1 MPESAKPRVA
11 VIGLGS
17 MGFGMATSLRRA
29 GLEVTGC
36 DVSADSVKRFVAD
49 GGKGAG
55 TPAEAAKTADIVV
68 SVVVNAAQTETILFG
83 ANGVAETLGKG
94 AVFVS
99 SATMDPDVARRL
111 AKQLEAT
118 GRHYLDAPI
127 SGGAQ
132 RAAQGELTILASGS
146 PAAFAKAR
154 PALDAMAAKLYE
166 LGDDAGQG
174 AAFKMI
180 NQLLAGVHIAA
191 ASEAI
196 AFAAKQGLDIRKV
209 YEVITA
215 SAGNSW
221 MFENRMP
228 HVLDGDYTPR
238 SAVEIFVKDLG
249 IIQDMARSQKFPVP
263 VAAAA
268 LQMFLM
274 TAASGMGR
282 DDDAS
287 VARMYAQRH
296 RHASARRTEIEARS
310 KRGRSMP
317 RFAANL
323 SMMFTEVPFLDRFDA
338 AAKAGF
344 TSVEF
349 LFPYDHPAEAVGER
363 LKRNGLTQALFN
375 LPPGNWDAGEKGFA
389 ALPERFDDLKR
400 SLETALPYAKA
411 TGVKRLHLM
420 AGIANRSE
428 AKAVEQFYKS
438 VAWAAEFFAPH
449 GLDVV
454 IEPINARNVPG
465 YFLNDFR
472 LRARPDHRAEDSEPE
487 TAVRHLSLPDHS
499 WRRHHAA
506 ARDDADHR
514 PRPDRQHSLAQRA
527 RRRGA
532 ELSVPVRR
540 ARPARLWRLRRLRI

>member
-1 MPESAKPRVA
+1 MSQPAPQKPRIA

-29 GLEVTGC
+29 GFDVVGC
-36 DVSADSVKRFVAD
+36 DVMASTVEKLMAL
-49 GGKGAG
+49 GGGGAAS
-55 TPAEAAKTADIVV
+55 PAEAAKDAAIVV
-68 SVVVNAAQTETILFG
+68 SVVVNGAQTETILFG
-83 ANGVAETLGKG
+83 KDGVAKTMPAG

-146 PAAFAKAR
+146 AAAFSMAR

-166 LGDDAGQG
+166 LGDAAGQG

-180 NQLLAGVHIAA
+180 NQHLAGVHIAA

-238 SAVEIFVKDLG
+238 SAVDIFVKDLG
-249 IIQDMARSQKFPVP
+249 IIQDMARTAKFPVP

-274 TAASGMGR
+274 TSASGMGR

-287 VARMYAQRH
+287 VARMYARVTGTQL
-296 RHASARRTEIEARS
+296 
-310 KRGRSMP
+310 P
-317 RFAANL
+317 
-323 SMMFTEVPFLDRFDA
+323 
-338 AAKAGF
+338 
-344 TSVEF
+344 
-349 LFPYDHPAEAVGER
+349 GE
-363 LKRNGLTQALFN
+363 T
-375 LPPGNWDAGEKGFA
+375 
-389 ALPERFDDLKR
+389 
-400 SLETALPYAKA
+400 
-411 TGVKRLHLM
+411 
-420 AGIANRSE
+420 
-428 AKAVEQFYKS
+428 
-438 VAWAAEFFAPH
+438 
-449 GLDVV
+449 
-454 IEPINARNVPG
+454 
-465 YFLNDFR
+465 
-472 LRARPDHRAEDSEPE
+472 
-487 TAVRHLSLPDHS
+487 
-499 WRRHHAA
+499 
-506 ARDDADHR
+506 
-514 PRPDRQHSLAQRA
+514 
-527 RRRGA
+527 
-532 ELSVPVRR
+532 
-540 ARPARLWRLRRLRI
+540 